1 MPSSKFSSLF
11 SGLNSNVL
19 KSSHLILLSTFAC
32 ASLYYLLKRSRY
44 NAVQLQYKRLTSK
57 RPRLSPAEMIAVLTE
72 VLEGTASIVEEV
84 ANAISIGSSH
94 SKSSTSSGGGDDA
107 NDDETER
114 LAVEAAARADVQSQL
129 QALELKLL
137 SARGLNASGEDFE
150 HALTYYTQIEKT
162 AEIMMLSQKIK
173 RLAGRYFLTQAKVL
187 DVMRGSFEVQARV
200 SLQFVEQLVRS
211 GRASSMMDL
220 QRAMGGSAMEKRLN
234 DELVEFSLNET
245 GMTVLEIDAVT
256 NKPSWRNDQAFL
268 SALARVTN
276 EGQEILN
283 QAQQRM
289 AMMVQGGGFEE

>member
-1 MPSSKFSSLF
+1 MPSSLF
-11 SGLNSNVL
+11 SRFFISGSSAPNT
-19 KSSHLILLSTFAC
+19 SHLLLLSTFAC

-57 RPRLSPAEMIAVLTE
+57 RPRLSPADMIAVLTE
-72 VLEGTASIVEEV
+72 VLEGTAIIVEEV
-84 ANAISIGSSH
+84 GNAVSIG
-94 SKSSTSSGGGDDA
+94 GDHT
-107 NDDETER
+107 NGDENER

-137 SARGLNASGEDFE
+137 SARGLSASGEDFE
-150 HALTYYTQIEKT
+150 NALTYYTQIEKT
-162 AEIMMLSQKIK
+162 AEVMMLSQRVK

-220 QRAMGGSAMEKRLN
+220 QRAMGGPAMEKRLN

-268 SALARVTN
+268 AALARVTN